1 MKQGTIPVGFKFQH
15 GEKGECTVIARTK
28 RTITITHKKGKTKV
42 TYRQTDSYFSPSD
55 F

>member
-1 MKQGTIPVGFKFQH
+1 MKQSEIPIGFKFEH
-15 GEKGECTVIARTK
+15 GEKGECTVTARTK

-42 TYRQTDSYFSPSD
+42 TYRFTDTYFSPTD